1 MILRFSQKLATK
13 LKVRLSAV
21 MPQGENPFADWTA
34 SLFTAGRTPF
44 VLLTNTASLYSAV
57 FYGRGITDD
66 ARFLA
71 LALDAIREALEHDGQ
86 EAIYQHFIAPTT
98 GVVQLSKALNRSV
111 TGSMNDL
118 IVHAKMWLTEG
129 DLSPHETS
137 IRLNDIPFSPLQYRK
152 PREVFGA
159 LAEGR
164 KAD

>member
-21 MPQGENPFADWTA
+21 MPQNENPFADWTA
-34 SLFTAGRTPF
+34 TLFTAGRTPF
-44 VLLTNTASLYSAV
+44 ILLTNTASLYSLV
-57 FYGRGITDD
+57 FHGRGIPDD
-66 ARFLA
+66 ARFIA
-71 LALDAIREALEHDGQ
+71 QASDAIREALEHDGQ
-86 EAIYQHFIAPTT
+86 EAIYQKFIAPAS
-98 GVVQLSKALNRSV
+98 GIVQFSKALNRSV

-118 IVHAKMWLTEG
+118 IVHAKMWLTDG

-137 IRLNDIPFSPLQYRK
+137 LRLNDIPFSPLQYRK

-164 KAD
+164 RPD